1 MSLPFLPQASTSVLV
16 CSHAALSMAASKE
29 ECSSS
34 IAASSVVACTAWS
47 EDVRRKNMEEYKRDH
62 WDSTQWTLII
72 YGVLLLIILITV
84 YAMIA
89 CNDLWFLGFRS
100 SPNCLRRSQG
110 SIWMPQVQA
119 MALIIE
125 V

>member
-1 MSLPFLPQASTSVLV
+1 M
-16 CSHAALSMAASKE
+16 E
-29 ECSSS
+29 EC
-34 IAASSVVACTAWS
+34 
-47 EDVRRKNMEEYKRDH
+47 KRDH
-62 WDSTQWTLII
+62 WDSTQWIATLTLII
-72 YGVLLLIILITV
+72 YGILLLITI